1 MSCKK
6 KLKYKG
12 EKGAALVT
20 ALLVIL
26 LTTLLGIAIHYMAT
40 TSFTISINER
50 NNTEAFYIAD
60 AGIAHATALIAKVPG
75 SKYSAVLQSGGN
87 SAPDTGDELSI
98 PPVTGLWSE
107 SESIP
112 AGNFDSGGITG
123 FGANG
128 EGRYFVSVRND
139 TAPGETPTTD
149 SNGILIVTSNGI
161 GRGSANATIEI
172 TIYNPSAAFPG
183 FFADGDI
190 KLNGDLRVLGPNGI
204 IQINGNTDNN
214 QNNGLVCAEKKISIT
229 KTIVRTNNLWTTA
242 NCNVNPTAGNT
253 LLTKPLSPPIIDIP
267 TLRSEFKPKATFIF
281 KAGTIYRQTNGVES
295 YFPLSNVEKLNYGF
309 DKWDWN
315 NNKKTWTYTDNN
327 GIMYDGTYYFE
338 YSIAVS
344 TTFKSLLPPKVT
356 LLSEGSIDIS
366 KLPDIQPHL
375 PGYALVACNDLILG
389 LKIDINTNPGMVYA
403 YGQIE
408 IAGKTE
414 ISGSVIAANFR
425 LPDGTNGPDVS
436 DPGGYNLVSRSN
448 RGTVFFQNPLT
459 VKTAPDFYKGGLGIT
474 TSGWREIRY

>member
-1 MSCKK
+1 M
-6 KLKYKG
+6 KLNYS
-12 EKGAALVT
+12 EQNGAALVT

-26 LTTLLGIAIHYMAT
+26 LTTLLGIAIHSMAT

-60 AGIAHATALIAKVPG
+60 AGIAHATALIAKVQG
-75 SKYSAVLQSGGN
+75 SKYSTMLQTGAN
-87 SAPDTGDELSI
+87 SAPDTGDELSS
-98 PPVTGLWSE
+98 PPVAGLWSQ

-112 AGNFDSGGITG
+112 AGSFDGGGITG

-139 TAPGETPTTD
+139 TAPGETTNTD

-161 GRGSANATIEI
+161 GRDGANATIEI
-172 TIYNPSAAFPG
+172 TIYNPSVSYPSFL
-183 FFADGDI
+183 ADGDI
-190 KLNGDLRVLGPNGI
+190 KLNGDLKVLGPNGI
-204 IQINGNTDNN
+204 IQVNGNTDNN

-229 KTIVRTNNLWTTA
+229 KNIVNNNNLWTTA

-253 LLTKPLSPPIIDIP
+253 LITKPLPPPIIDIP
-267 TLRSEFKPKATFIF
+267 TLRSEFKPKANFVF
-281 KAGTIYRQTNGVES
+281 KAGNIYRQTNGVES
-295 YFPLSNVEKLNYGF
+295 SFPLSNLEKITYGF
-309 DKWDWN
+309 DKWNWN
-315 NNKKTWTYTDNN
+315 NSKKLWTYTDNN
-327 GIMYDGTYYFE
+327 GIMYNGTYYFE

-344 TTFKSLLPPKVT
+344 TTFKSLFPPKVT
-356 LLSEGSIDIS
+356 FLSEGSIDIS

-375 PGYALVACNDLILG
+375 PGYALVSCNDLVLG
-389 LKIDINTNPGMVYA
+389 LKIDINTNPGMIYA

-408 IAGKTE
+408 ILGKTE
-414 ISGSVIAANFR
+414 IWGSVIAANFR

-448 RGTVFFQNPLT
+448 RGTIFFQNPLT
-459 VKTAPDFYKGGLGIT
+459 IKTVPDFHKGGLGIT
-474 TSGWREIRY
+474 PSGWREIRY